1 MELHKNTHIKCIL
14 SNNISIEG
22 YFISSSN
29 DDIRIYSL
37 DKKSVIVINNPKQN
51 VILTKIFLQEEMEQ
65 KSEIKEQAPPILE
78 EEKIE
83 VVNNNNQ
90 ENEDLKLKN
99 LAELKILKNEQEKK
113 IIAEKLRG
121 HTITGASEVRYT
133 IPSFFRIN
141 K

>member
-37 DKKSVIVINNPKQN
+37 DKKSVIVINNPKPN

-65 KSEIKEQAPPILE
+65 KSETIK
-78 EEKIE
+78 
-83 VVNNNNQ
+83 
-90 ENEDLKLKN
+90 KLK
-99 LAELKILKNEQEKK
+99 I
-113 IIAEKLRG
+113 
-121 HTITGASEVRYT
+121 
-133 IPSFFRIN
+133 
-141 K
+141 